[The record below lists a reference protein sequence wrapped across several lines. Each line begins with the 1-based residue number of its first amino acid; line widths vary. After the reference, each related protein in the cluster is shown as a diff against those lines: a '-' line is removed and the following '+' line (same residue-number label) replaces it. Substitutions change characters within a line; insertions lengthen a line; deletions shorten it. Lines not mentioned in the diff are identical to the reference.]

1 MPPIPDSTALIL
13 AFAGSALLSLVL
25 LVAWLGASRR
35 QRAHTLELARLR
47 RELDMIQAGS
57 IGLGK
62 KVLSLQREL
71 IRHRQDSGAGP
82 VVVSSRA
89 RAANDQDWQA
99 EEALREFDQAQ
110 GLLARGGDLDQVI
123 RQTGLTRS
131 EAELIQLLYQPQSA

>member
-1 MPPIPDSTALIL
+1 MSSLPEPTALIL

-25 LVAWLGASRR
+25 LVAWLRASRR
-35 QRAHTLELARLR
+35 RRAQTLELARLQ
-47 RELDMIQAGS
+47 RELDMIQAGN

-62 KVLSLQREL
+62 KVLALQREM
-71 IRHRQDSGAGP
+71 IRQRQETDIGP
-82 VVVSSRA
+82 VVMSSRA

-110 GLLARGGDLDQVI
+110 GLLAQGSDLDQVI